1 MAFSEKDIARRRT
14 ELQHAPN
21 SDRFKYQKPDVSA
34 PVNYGSSAPSS
45 QKNNSNTSGS
55 SQKVTGNY
63 TEEAIA
69 RRRKELQHGGGDRF
83 AYKGPDFSMLPA
95 PRINPF
101 NHLNYSDP
109 VTQKF
114 HQQTGW
120 RDPGAQA
127 LYELAER
134 TRNPQRKITPASVFR
149 SGPLADAARGPRSR
163 SAEAARQASEATRDA
178 LDQAAAGVRFNRTE
192 AEKRRRSNAISF
204 PETETADDEYSRKM
218 EQRPEWLGGRS
229 VGEYMRD
236 FMNSQEALGTYGA
249 DVVREYNRI
258 YDSQGAGAAQ
268 KYVMSKDSTGNP
280 GMERIDAFLT
290 GVGNASGINSIAGI
304 AMGPEN
310 YRRVAS
316 EQQSIS
322 EAHPIASAAGA
333 ITGTLPLITT
343 LGRFARAIPA
353 VAGLSK
359 AAQAVISGAAAMG
372 GSTAIQEAGAVANG
386 LISPGKYAG
395 DVAVSGLAGI
405 AGGALGNTVSQ
416 KGMQFLYDSGLINNS
431 IARTVVA
438 GLSGSGYSVGS
449 TGVREASAF
458 IRDPE
463 NYEADPVRIIKDAS
477 VAFAFGAISYI
488 ANGGTRF
495 TMNEEASNERPK
507 SKWFEDC
514 STPQEVDAKLRQ
526 YARQYHPDQS
536 TGDADLFSEI
546 SAEATAQKAW
556 MNVNAGA
563 QAYQKAQKAYS
574 DGNADA
580 YQEAKA
586 EYEAAVNALVVDVQ
600 SGAIQGQEAVEAI
613 QVLQSVS
620 ANLAGPEAQAPATS
634 GSEALAALADQSFP
648 STAPSTV
655 AQPSTTGAEI
665 FPQAQGVPGNPYERT
680 AAQKLDTAARQLQAL
695 EYKRN
700 QHPSVEQLND
710 ELNSPFAVFENKNPE
725 IAQIQTRTGEQ
736 KLAALAAQATANQA
750 EQKNAQIRAIYE
762 AGRTQNPDFQ
772 SIMDGATMLTEAE
785 KTNAFYRGLTAAA
798 AEAAG
803 IGKEISY
810 GGQQQEEGN
819 YLSGEGS
826 GRPVS
831 LGVGEPVGG
840 VRTQAGRVAEGWK
853 DWSHSADSGIK
864 RANVQISGGV
874 PAEKIIRTAKPGQVI
889 YQVESGHTPSM
900 RKAAAMVR
908 AYDPKVE
915 VVPFVSGNDIRVI
928 SGEAARAFVDPER
941 RSIGYRAND
950 ERAAGDQ
957 LARHELIEL
966 GVIDGK
972 VDLNDALKHLS
983 SGIREFVDD
992 DIISDIADV
1001 YLKSAVNDVGSLSPE
1016 ALSKAIQHANKE
1028 MLCDIGAGINQFD
1041 GVDGFEL
1048 YAQVVDVAHDI
1059 LHDYMNEKL
1068 GGAFDAE
1075 PESIPETKSVG
1086 ASQADVGTALTV
1098 LKNTGISV
1106 NDNGTVAHMEYSTR
1120 YSWKTRE
1127 EQEKAAA
1134 ALQKTLGVSK
1144 KKALGFIQSEMSLT
1158 NMILRPGNV
1167 ALMDYTPDDRYTA
1180 LKKNSDY
1187 PQGTF
1192 DFNNNCRKR
1201 VPFTTLFDRIQMRNP
1216 NRLFTADDLEIIRQN
1231 MIKHNYPVACALC
1244 YVEER
1249 RQKLGEIAD
1258 SFVKLYENDA
1268 VLDRFVG
1275 KTPFE
1280 KMKAA
1285 LESVGDDPYKP
1296 TIADLVTYEGL
1307 KKLEKNH
1314 KGIADAFR
1322 IFNNARG
1329 MQSGRLVEGRAEYKR
1344 ELLTYTPAQVKRV
1357 NDLGGIRVFSYSDFE
1372 AVNLLDLVQI
1382 IQDAASKGIMI
1393 QAYTK
1398 VPAFA
1403 KVVRNT
1409 GIKLNRSLIAAGTGV
1424 KYENGKKVLDLD
1436 PVEGININDPDFF
1449 DSTDDRDVGNILVGM
1464 SDEQIRLAMASPFVD
1479 YIIPFHTSLPGT
1491 ILKAKKI
1498 DHWKNYK
1505 LSQTDKDM
1513 KTGKNAKNINIYTE
1527 VLQAAAKEG
1536 NPIKNKKDF
1545 VNKFLQV
1552 AKDKNLIPR
1561 FSEFLNTDK
1570 DGNFVYTEGYHKF
1583 LIDFKLFD
1591 KNGNIVEQKPVRPVF
1606 DDAYNTKLMEDFA
1619 NGVGSVSITDGLYR
1633 DTVDALNAKSE
1644 GNKIQY
1650 SSKLNL
1656 SGKQGASGQRDSS
1669 GKTLT
1674 AQQADYFKNS
1684 KIRDADGNLQVMYHG
1699 TNADFNVFDT
1709 SVSGGVNGT
1718 AEGFGIYLADRSDVS
1733 DAYGDRLIKAYVNV
1747 TKPAS
1752 SNKKT
1757 ITRSALKKLIKATAM
1772 SEAEKFV
1779 ADGDYENVND
1789 AVKDSWISNYTNTYE
1804 KSLSA
1809 SLDDVAN
1816 QLLRMDDN
1824 DMGIIQEVMAGM
1836 GIRDYADAYDF
1847 YDILKRVTGFDGF
1860 ETWWTNAKNQGDPA
1874 RIVLAFDSNQVKNI
1888 DNENPTE
1895 NADIRYSSKLQL
1907 QQKRDEDYSAAIR
1920 ENDTETAGRLVK
1932 EAAEDA
1938 GYTEDIYHG
1947 TGAFGFTKFDLGKMD
1962 DGASIFAT
1970 TDRRVAESYSGE
1982 TNREL
1987 ISKRA
1992 GESADA
1998 IIDRIDG
2005 TKDEDLLPLI
2015 KENIDPKYKRVPQER
2030 LAEMRD
2036 ERVND
2041 IRFYADK
2048 IMDFMDDNPGMFDE
2062 TKSIA
2067 ASRLASSMYKLSRAR
2082 SADEVD
2088 EYLRQYNDDAW
2099 ELKFMDESAF
2109 YEMFDGS
2116 SGIAATNNAISELNT
2131 LLESDVMFTNGE
2143 KNPGSTLDVLTPGEA
2158 RTRLIGEM
2166 SKGIYHLYGKNENM
2180 LEFDANGDNW
2190 NMIDTAR
2197 ISNKA
2202 FRIKSTSNKDKA
2214 WLSGL
2219 YMPYNDAQS
2228 LAARAARDA
2237 NGEDDYLDVKDLR
2250 DPLGRISGWEF
2261 RSHKTGEMVMELESA
2276 LPSRAMTR
2284 DIAKYA
2290 REVGYDGVIMRNLK
2304 DSGGATAYN
2313 QPSDVYIYFK
2323 PNAVKSADTV
2333 TYDDGGNAI
2342 PLSAR
2347 FDPDVDDVRYSTKLN
2362 LQGKEIELTER
2373 EEKLMEQLSDSYLK
2387 RIEQVTAQ
2395 KDAQIAELKEQMKA
2409 AVGAEKEKA
2418 RQRIEKL
2425 RQEKNNRIAY
2435 LEKQWR
2441 KNTDW
2446 RIAEL
2451 KRKAEAKRGEE
2462 HDDMIRRLAKLQAQK
2477 DKKIEEIL
2485 SEHRRQRQEARDR
2498 RNDRKLRVKFQKMAR
2513 KALRDAQMKPGLASE
2528 RVKELLNDIDLT
2540 ALGMRDA
2547 TRTSLHNKLLE
2558 IMEMRKTDE
2567 NYLALHAEED
2577 WKKVERLF
2585 KKQIKDMSLEEVSDM
2600 ITELSALIHY
2610 QETTDKLIR
2619 DEQNRSAAEVGRQIV
2634 SDLKEL
2640 TPLDVT
2646 NPVKVLSAKFIRDNL
2661 SPERAFNR
2669 LSGYKRDS
2677 ALKTLYR
2684 QVLDGYTKVKSF
2696 EKKSAELFEGFEK
2709 DEKNKDFLQNA
2720 AKQTI
2725 PVTGKYGQTALISP
2739 AMRVSLYMASK
2750 NRDNQRHI
2758 ATDGMT
2764 VPEPKAYAKG
2774 LIDDAYGRGTT
2785 IILEPTEIDKIC
2797 AGMTESEKEFA
2808 RLLETFFDVYAKEA
2822 INETS
2827 VDLDGVLKA
2836 IVDHYFPISSD
2847 KNFLAKSM
2855 DSFQDPTLE
2864 GWNNLKKRQEG
2875 ANNKILLEDARQV
2888 LNRHIRNTAR
2898 YYGLA
2903 IPLRN
2908 WNKVY
2913 GYTSHRDE
2921 FTGTRDSVQSAIKN
2935 AWNSDTAEYIER
2947 LIRDDINAGGRKAER
2962 GVMDRVRSSYAGST
2976 LTLNAGVALKQTTS
2990 YFMAGSILDMESLMY
3005 GLSHKFTKADQEYM
3019 DSITPWGWARR
3030 QGESTIE
3037 LGEMARRKDPITK
3050 NTPNWNQAM
3059 DVITTNALF
3068 TATERSIRK
3077 EYPGLKRGDTKYDEA
3092 LAERYNQV
3100 LWRTQPQYESAFRPE
3115 YLRKTDIGSRT
3126 FGMFKTESMQMSG
3139 ELIDAWGQWR
3149 ADEKRARSGSEQA
3162 KRQRGESAKHF
3173 YKTFASWIASNMS
3186 FAMMGTAL
3194 NILLFHKGKP
3204 YRNDRGEVDW
3214 QTIATKTGMNF
3225 ISSLLGGFMFASTAF
3240 DFGSYLFNIISGNKA
3255 TWYDIEVPGISM
3267 INDMV
3272 TNTGDW
3278 VGTLLDEDATPA
3290 MKARASSKFALA
3302 ASKFSPLG
3310 FAENLLKLADSVNLY
3325 VQDIREGIKTGD
3337 WHMYEAGDGFLQD
3350 TLPTKD
3356 QYAHQAV
3363 YYAGQGNVE
3372 RAGRAL
3378 KRTKKAN
3385 LEKALGRKV
3394 GDTMFARFVENP
3406 QDLVSYMKTVASNGS
3421 SRAPKLSDVPEHGFS
3436 SFTKL
3441 KEGLGSPNRNENW
3454 HHIVEQEQGPGD
3466 KNFGTFTATQI
3477 NNANN
3482 VVSIPSGAGSVH
3494 KAITDYYGSVQD
3506 FTDGM
3511 TVREWLAKNKSFE
3524 EQFDFGIEQLRKF
3537 GDVAPT
3543 ERGWVFIP
3551 NEEKIDEIPL
3561 KEGKTKELTAS
3572 QKRWDTK
3579 IAEARE
3585 DGGLTDREIRAA
3597 ALQMLNE
3604 GVPKDEVI
3612 ELYKSKKN
3620 DKYID
3625 EWMKYDGESGGD
3637 LSVYFGFMNAKSLG
3651 NQDGAAEYLNESGLS
3666 DDDKWA
3672 LWELAGWSETSFDKK
3687 VN

>member
-1 MAFSEKDIARRRT
+1 MSKADDLYYQYRRKLNQENGTRQGYRREKSSGQGTRNERYINEVLGGQGQPVQPSQAST
-14 ELQHAPN
+14 
-21 SDRFKYQKPDVSA
+21 SA
-34 PVNYGSSAPSS
+34 PKTRQQILQEYRNGIKKSAAPSTTS
-45 QKNNSNTSGS
+45 SPVYSPDGAFFPKKNPYEGTTT
-55 SQKVTGNY
+55 K
-63 TEEAIA
+63 
-69 RRRKELQHGGGDRF
+69 R
-83 AYKGPDFSMLPA
+83 P
-95 PRINPF
+95 NPF
-101 NHLNYSDP
+101 EKVPYSDP
-109 VTQKF
+109 LARAFNEK
-114 HQQTGW
+114 TGW
-120 RDPGAQA
+120 RDPGMQA

-134 TRNPQRKITPASVFR
+134 VQAQNNRKNFASSDPIGRMGAGNIDLYNRPQYRQPDGSLSTVNSISIGTDEGEVLIPTIGRDAKGNPVQWTDDEAIENFFRTGEYLGKFKTPEEADRYAEMLHNQQEAYYSTPEQRKITPASVFR
-149 SGPLADAARGPRSR
+149 SGPIAGSDIGPRSR
-163 SAEAARQASEATRDA
+163 SFEAANRAAKAEKEAAEQSAAGIQFDRSEAVKRRQSNIIPPETIESITDQYDMRPSYMRQQGDLPAAQDDRTRKA
-178 LDQAAAGVRFNRTE
+178 LEQIYNSPIRVNQDNPVVEGFVRGTGIPSIINAGVNAVGAATGDQDMRNRINRE
-192 AEKRRRSNAISF
+192 YASYLQQSQQLAENNPIA
-204 PETETADDEYSRKM
+204 
-218 EQRPEWLGGRS
+218 
-229 VGEYMRD
+229 
-236 FMNSQEALGTYGA
+236 YGA
-249 DVVREYNRI
+249 GSIAGNIALMSGIGKVI
-258 YDSQGAGAAQ
+258 GAGAGAINTA
-268 KYVMSKDSTGNP
+268 ST
-280 GMERIDAFLT
+280 
-290 GVGNASGINSIAGI
+290 AGR
-304 AMGPEN
+304 AALRMG
-310 YRRVAS
+310 
-316 EQQSIS
+316 
-322 EAHPIASAAGA
+322 ASA
-333 ITGTLPLITT
+333 LN
-343 LGRFARAIPA
+343 FAAT
-353 VAGLSK
+353 
-359 AAQAVISGAAAMG
+359 
-372 GSTAIQEAGAVANG
+372 TAIQEAGAAAGGFTTPDN
-386 LISPGKYAG
+386 YAR
-395 DVAVSGLAGI
+395 DVLVSGGAGMASAVASMAV
-405 AGGALGNTVSQ
+405 AGGLEKVLS
-416 KGMQFLYDSGLINNS
+416 KSGLGGQYVFLDYLKNLSSVTAGAGARVGVDYAAINKAPTDAFRQAFISNHP
-431 IARTVVA
+431 
-438 GLSGSGYSVGS
+438 GS
-449 TGVREASAF
+449 T
-458 IRDPE
+458 
-463 NYEADPVRIIKDAS
+463 
-477 VAFAFGAISYI
+477 
-488 ANGGTRF
+488 
-495 TMNEEASNERPK
+495 EE
-507 SKWFEDC
+507 D
-514 STPQEVDAKLRQ
+514 
-526 YARQYHPDQS
+526 
-536 TGDADLFSEI
+536 I
-546 SAEATAQKAW
+546 
-556 MNVNAGA
+556 
-563 QAYQKAQKAYS
+563 QKAYVNS
-574 DGNADA
+574 LRQRAGEQFVTAFVFNLISSYMDTLRSTERAHYDL
-580 YQEAKA
+580 QR
-586 EYEAAVNALVVDVQ
+586 EY
-600 SGAIQGQEAVEAI
+600 
-613 QVLQSVS
+613 
-620 ANLAGPEAQAPATS
+620 
-634 GSEALAALADQSFP
+634 
-648 STAPSTV
+648 
-655 AQPSTTGAEI
+655 
-665 FPQAQGVPGNPYERT
+665 
-680 AAQKLDTAARQLQAL
+680 
-695 EYKRN
+695 
-700 QHPSVEQLND
+700 D
-710 ELNSPFAVFENKNPE
+710 ELEQVMEAYGKNPP
-725 IAQIQTRTGEQ
+725 R
-736 KLAALAAQATANQA
+736 N
-750 EQKNAQIRAIYE
+750 
-762 AGRTQNPDFQ
+762 
-772 SIMDGATMLTEAE
+772 
-785 KTNAFYRGLTAAA
+785 A
-798 AEAAG
+798 AEAAQWANDVHTEAGRVRSRLNNGYYAGQQDKIDKILPLLDEIDERANQWASNYSGISGPAPASEPTPEFVQEIGAAMQQGAENPPAVITPEEPTQAPEAQEMQPQSRTESAAKRLTPEKADAARARWEEAKDNLERDIQDRPRTDGEVAYRQLTSEEADAARGELQRLQEEAAAYTAEREATAARLRENAKTLDSQPTTTDLLNEIANTPMPPAEESSNVNADVDNINADVKVPTTETTVPTTEEVAPVEEKAPQEIAHVNDQIRAHAGDLSGMDPVSTVSKRLEIGDLRRSEKANSIANLFSDAGNKISVDG
-803 IGKEISY
+803 IGDVIIDKKRISNSLRY
-810 GGQQQEEGN
+810 ITTDLEYQAYQAIADVLQNGVVINEHGDHKGREYSTVTIAAPVQFDPPAVETPTRGNVAVVVKKTNGN
-819 YLSGEGS
+819 YYKVYRVLTDDQMSGQNNYTISDADGLSNSRLSREVIDYGTGESGADLSGEGS
-826 GRPVS
+826 RRAVS
-831 LGVGEPVGG
+831 LRTGEPAGG
-840 VRTQAGRVAEGWK
+840 VSSAAGRAPQGWK
-853 DWSHSADSGIK
+853 DWSAAADTGIK
-864 RANVQISGGV
+864 GSPVTLKRGV
-874 PAEKIIRTAKPGQVI
+874 PAEEIIRTAEPGQVI

-900 RKAAAMVR
+900 MKAAAMVR
-908 AYDPKVE
+908 TYDPKVD
-915 VVPFVSGNDIRVI
+915 VVPFVSGNDIRVT
-928 SGEAARAFVDPER
+928 SGETARAFVDPER

-966 GVIDGK
+966 GIMDGK
-972 VDLNDALKHLS
+972 VDTADALRHLDA
-983 SGIREFVDD
+983 GLKELIQEDVL
-992 DIISDIADV
+992 SDIANA
-1001 YLKSAVNDVGSLSPE
+1001 YIAGSNVDITALSPAEIE
-1016 ALSKAIQHANKE
+1016 AALQHANKE
-1028 MLCDIGAGINQFD
+1028 MLCDIGAGINQFKD
-1041 GVDGFEL
+1041 IEGYEPLSDAVEI
-1048 YAQVVDVAHDI
+1048 AHDI
-1059 LHDYMNEKL
+1059 LRDYMNEKL

-1075 PESIPETKSVG
+1075 PESIPEAKSVG

-1513 KTGKNAKNINIYTE
+1513 KTWKNAKNINIYTE

-1619 NGVGSVSITDGLYR
+1619 NGVGSVSITDELYR

-1656 SGKQGASGQRDSS
+1656 SGKQGASGKQDSS
-1669 GKTLT
+1669 GNELT
-1674 AQQADYFKNS
+1674 VQQEEYFKDS
-1684 KIRDADGNLQVMYHG
+1684 KIRDEDGNLLVVYHG
-1699 TNADFNVFDT
+1699 TYEDFTVFDKSKGRSNMDIQGSFFSPWDIDAEGYGPNVKT
-1709 SVSGGVNGT
+1709 VYLNIKNPAPERVAYKALNMFKGQNGAGIKAREYLISRGYDGVNN
-1718 AEGFGIYLADRSDVS
+1718 
-1733 DAYGDRLIKAYVNV
+1733 GDEEYIA
-1747 TKPAS
+1747 
-1752 SNKKT
+1752 
-1757 ITRSALKKLIKATAM
+1757 
-1772 SEAEKFV
+1772 
-1779 ADGDYENVND
+1779 
-1789 AVKDSWISNYTNTYE
+1789 
-1804 KSLSA
+1804 
-1809 SLDDVAN
+1809 
-1816 QLLRMDDN
+1816 
-1824 DMGIIQEVMAGM
+1824 
-1836 GIRDYADAYDF
+1836 F
-1847 YDILKRVTGFDGF
+1847 YPEQI
-1860 ETWWTNAKNQGDPA
+1860 
-1874 RIVLAFDSNQVKNI
+1874 KNI
-1888 DNENPTE
+1888 DNLAPTE
-1895 NADIRYSSKLQL
+1895 N
-1907 QQKRDEDYSAAIR
+1907 
-1920 ENDTETAGRLVK
+1920 
-1932 EAAEDA
+1932 
-1938 GYTEDIYHG
+1938 EDI
-1947 TGAFGFTKFDLGKMD
+1947 
-1962 DGASIFAT
+1962 
-1970 TDRRVAESYSGE
+1970 
-1982 TNREL
+1982 
-1987 ISKRA
+1987 
-1992 GESADA
+1992 
-1998 IIDRIDG
+1998 
-2005 TKDEDLLPLI
+2005 
-2015 KENIDPKYKRVPQER
+2015 
-2030 LAEMRD
+2030 
-2036 ERVND
+2036 
-2041 IRFYADK
+2041 
-2048 IMDFMDDNPGMFDE
+2048 
-2062 TKSIA
+2062 
-2067 ASRLASSMYKLSRAR
+2067 
-2082 SADEVD
+2082 
-2088 EYLRQYNDDAW
+2088 
-2099 ELKFMDESAF
+2099 
-2109 YEMFDGS
+2109 
-2116 SGIAATNNAISELNT
+2116 
-2131 LLESDVMFTNGE
+2131 
-2143 KNPGSTLDVLTPGEA
+2143 
-2158 RTRLIGEM
+2158 
-2166 SKGIYHLYGKNENM
+2166 
-2180 LEFDANGDNW
+2180 
-2190 NMIDTAR
+2190 
-2197 ISNKA
+2197 
-2202 FRIKSTSNKDKA
+2202 
-2214 WLSGL
+2214 
-2219 YMPYNDAQS
+2219 
-2228 LAARAARDA
+2228 
-2237 NGEDDYLDVKDLR
+2237 
-2250 DPLGRISGWEF
+2250 
-2261 RSHKTGEMVMELESA
+2261 
-2276 LPSRAMTR
+2276 
-2284 DIAKYA
+2284 
-2290 REVGYDGVIMRNLK
+2290 
-2304 DSGGATAYN
+2304 
-2313 QPSDVYIYFK
+2313 
-2323 PNAVKSADTV
+2323 
-2333 TYDDGGNAI
+2333 
-2342 PLSAR
+2342 
-2347 FDPDVDDVRYSTKLN
+2347 RYSTKLQ

-2373 EEKLMEQLSDSYLK
+2373 EEKLVEQLGDSYLK

-2498 RNDRKLRVKFQKMAR
+2498 RNDRKLRVKFQNMAR

-2677 ALKTLYR
+2677 AMKTLYR

-2947 LIRDDINAGGRKAER
+2947 LIRDDINAGGRRAER

-3100 LWRTQPQYESAFRPE
+3100 LWRTQPQYEAAFRPE

-3149 ADEKRARSGSEQA
+3149 ADEKRARSGSEQE

-3204 YRNDRGEVDW
+3204 YRNDRGEIDW

-3225 ISSLLGGFMFASTAF
+3225 ISSSLGGFMFASTAF

-3290 MKARASSKFALA
+3290 MKARATSKFALA
-3302 ASKFSPLG
+3302 ASKFTPLG

-3350 TLPTKD
+3350 TSPTKD

-3421 SRAPKLSDVPEHGFS
+3421 SRTPKLSDVPEHGFS

-3482 VVSIPSGAGSVH
+3482 VVSISSGAGSVH

-3506 FTDGM
+3506 FTDGL

-3561 KEGKTKELTAS
+3561 KEGKAKELTAS

-3585 DGGLTDREIRAA
+3585 DGGLTDREIHAA
-3597 ALQMLNE
+3597 ALEMLNE
-3604 GVPKDEVI
+3604 GTPKDEVV
-3612 ELYKSKKN
+3612 ELYKSRKK

-3625 EWMKYDGESGGD
+3625 DWMNYDGESGGD
-3637 LSVYFGFMNAKSLG
+3637 LGVYFGFMDAKALG
-3651 NQDGAAEYLNESGLS
+3651 NQDGAAEWLNKSSLS
-3666 DDDKWA
+3666 DEEKWA
-3672 LWELAGWSETSFDKK
+3672 LWELAGWSEKTFDKK

>member
-1 MAFSEKDIARRRT
+1 
-14 ELQHAPN
+14 
-21 SDRFKYQKPDVSA
+21 
-34 PVNYGSSAPSS
+34 
-45 QKNNSNTSGS
+45 
-55 SQKVTGNY
+55 
-63 TEEAIA
+63 
-69 RRRKELQHGGGDRF
+69 
-83 AYKGPDFSMLPA
+83 
-95 PRINPF
+95 
-101 NHLNYSDP
+101 
-109 VTQKF
+109 
-114 HQQTGW
+114 
-120 RDPGAQA
+120 
-127 LYELAER
+127 
-134 TRNPQRKITPASVFR
+134 
-149 SGPLADAARGPRSR
+149 
-163 SAEAARQASEATRDA
+163 
-178 LDQAAAGVRFNRTE
+178 
-192 AEKRRRSNAISF
+192 
-204 PETETADDEYSRKM
+204 
-218 EQRPEWLGGRS
+218 
-229 VGEYMRD
+229 
-236 FMNSQEALGTYGA
+236 
-249 DVVREYNRI
+249 
-258 YDSQGAGAAQ
+258 
-268 KYVMSKDSTGNP
+268 
-280 GMERIDAFLT
+280 
-290 GVGNASGINSIAGI
+290 
-304 AMGPEN
+304 
-310 YRRVAS
+310 
-316 EQQSIS
+316 
-322 EAHPIASAAGA
+322 
-333 ITGTLPLITT
+333 
-343 LGRFARAIPA
+343 
-353 VAGLSK
+353 
-359 AAQAVISGAAAMG
+359 
-372 GSTAIQEAGAVANG
+372 
-386 LISPGKYAG
+386 
-395 DVAVSGLAGI
+395 
-405 AGGALGNTVSQ
+405 
-416 KGMQFLYDSGLINNS
+416 
-431 IARTVVA
+431 
-438 GLSGSGYSVGS
+438 
-449 TGVREASAF
+449 
-458 IRDPE
+458 
-463 NYEADPVRIIKDAS
+463 
-477 VAFAFGAISYI
+477 
-488 ANGGTRF
+488 
-495 TMNEEASNERPK
+495 
-507 SKWFEDC
+507 
-514 STPQEVDAKLRQ
+514 
-526 YARQYHPDQS
+526 
-536 TGDADLFSEI
+536 
-546 SAEATAQKAW
+546 
-556 MNVNAGA
+556 
-563 QAYQKAQKAYS
+563 
-574 DGNADA
+574 
-580 YQEAKA
+580 
-586 EYEAAVNALVVDVQ
+586 
-600 SGAIQGQEAVEAI
+600 
-613 QVLQSVS
+613 
-620 ANLAGPEAQAPATS
+620 
-634 GSEALAALADQSFP
+634 
-648 STAPSTV
+648 
-655 AQPSTTGAEI
+655 
-665 FPQAQGVPGNPYERT
+665 
-680 AAQKLDTAARQLQAL
+680 
-695 EYKRN
+695 
-700 QHPSVEQLND
+700 
-710 ELNSPFAVFENKNPE
+710 
-725 IAQIQTRTGEQ
+725 
-736 KLAALAAQATANQA
+736 
-750 EQKNAQIRAIYE
+750 
-762 AGRTQNPDFQ
+762 
-772 SIMDGATMLTEAE
+772 
-785 KTNAFYRGLTAAA
+785 
-798 AEAAG
+798 
-803 IGKEISY
+803 
-810 GGQQQEEGN
+810 
-819 YLSGEGS
+819 
-826 GRPVS
+826 
-831 LGVGEPVGG
+831 
-840 VRTQAGRVAEGWK
+840 
-853 DWSHSADSGIK
+853 
-864 RANVQISGGV
+864 
-874 PAEKIIRTAKPGQVI
+874 
-889 YQVESGHTPSM
+889 
-900 RKAAAMVR
+900 
-908 AYDPKVE
+908 
-915 VVPFVSGNDIRVI
+915 
-928 SGEAARAFVDPER
+928 
-941 RSIGYRAND
+941 
-950 ERAAGDQ
+950 
-957 LARHELIEL
+957 
-966 GVIDGK
+966 
-972 VDLNDALKHLS
+972 
-983 SGIREFVDD
+983 
-992 DIISDIADV
+992 
-1001 YLKSAVNDVGSLSPE
+1001 
-1016 ALSKAIQHANKE
+1016 
-1028 MLCDIGAGINQFD
+1028 
-1041 GVDGFEL
+1041 
-1048 YAQVVDVAHDI
+1048 
-1059 LHDYMNEKL
+1059 
-1068 GGAFDAE
+1068 
-1075 PESIPETKSVG
+1075 
-1086 ASQADVGTALTV
+1086 
-1098 LKNTGISV
+1098 
-1106 NDNGTVAHMEYSTR
+1106 
-1120 YSWKTRE
+1120 
-1127 EQEKAAA
+1127 
-1134 ALQKTLGVSK
+1134 
-1144 KKALGFIQSEMSLT
+1144 
-1158 NMILRPGNV
+1158 
-1167 ALMDYTPDDRYTA
+1167 
-1180 LKKNSDY
+1180 
-1187 PQGTF
+1187 
-1192 DFNNNCRKR
+1192 
-1201 VPFTTLFDRIQMRNP
+1201 
-1216 NRLFTADDLEIIRQN
+1216 
-1231 MIKHNYPVACALC
+1231 
-1244 YVEER
+1244 
-1249 RQKLGEIAD
+1249 
-1258 SFVKLYENDA
+1258 
-1268 VLDRFVG
+1268 
-1275 KTPFE
+1275 
-1280 KMKAA
+1280 
-1285 LESVGDDPYKP
+1285 
-1296 TIADLVTYEGL
+1296 
-1307 KKLEKNH
+1307 
-1314 KGIADAFR
+1314 
-1322 IFNNARG
+1322 
-1329 MQSGRLVEGRAEYKR
+1329 
-1344 ELLTYTPAQVKRV
+1344 
-1357 NDLGGIRVFSYSDFE
+1357 
-1372 AVNLLDLVQI
+1372 
-1382 IQDAASKGIMI
+1382 
-1393 QAYTK
+1393 
-1398 VPAFA
+1398 
-1403 KVVRNT
+1403 
-1409 GIKLNRSLIAAGTGV
+1409 
-1424 KYENGKKVLDLD
+1424 
-1436 PVEGININDPDFF
+1436 
-1449 DSTDDRDVGNILVGM
+1449 
-1464 SDEQIRLAMASPFVD
+1464 
-1479 YIIPFHTSLPGT
+1479 
-1491 ILKAKKI
+1491 
-1498 DHWKNYK
+1498 
-1505 LSQTDKDM
+1505 
-1513 KTGKNAKNINIYTE
+1513 
-1527 VLQAAAKEG
+1527 
-1536 NPIKNKKDF
+1536 
-1545 VNKFLQV
+1545 
-1552 AKDKNLIPR
+1552 
-1561 FSEFLNTDK
+1561 
-1570 DGNFVYTEGYHKF
+1570 
-1583 LIDFKLFD
+1583 
-1591 KNGNIVEQKPVRPVF
+1591 
-1606 DDAYNTKLMEDFA
+1606 
-1619 NGVGSVSITDGLYR
+1619 
-1633 DTVDALNAKSE
+1633 
-1644 GNKIQY
+1644 
-1650 SSKLNL
+1650 
-1656 SGKQGASGQRDSS
+1656 
-1669 GKTLT
+1669 
-1674 AQQADYFKNS
+1674 
-1684 KIRDADGNLQVMYHG
+1684 
-1699 TNADFNVFDT
+1699 
-1709 SVSGGVNGT
+1709 
-1718 AEGFGIYLADRSDVS
+1718 
-1733 DAYGDRLIKAYVNV
+1733 
-1747 TKPAS
+1747 
-1752 SNKKT
+1752 
-1757 ITRSALKKLIKATAM
+1757 
-1772 SEAEKFV
+1772 
-1779 ADGDYENVND
+1779 
-1789 AVKDSWISNYTNTYE
+1789 
-1804 KSLSA
+1804 
-1809 SLDDVAN
+1809 
-1816 QLLRMDDN
+1816 
-1824 DMGIIQEVMAGM
+1824 
-1836 GIRDYADAYDF
+1836 
-1847 YDILKRVTGFDGF
+1847 
-1860 ETWWTNAKNQGDPA
+1860 
-1874 RIVLAFDSNQVKNI
+1874 
-1888 DNENPTE
+1888 
-1895 NADIRYSSKLQL
+1895 
-1907 QQKRDEDYSAAIR
+1907 
-1920 ENDTETAGRLVK
+1920 
-1932 EAAEDA
+1932 
-1938 GYTEDIYHG
+1938 
-1947 TGAFGFTKFDLGKMD
+1947 
-1962 DGASIFAT
+1962 
-1970 TDRRVAESYSGE
+1970 
-1982 TNREL
+1982 
-1987 ISKRA
+1987 
-1992 GESADA
+1992 
-1998 IIDRIDG
+1998 
-2005 TKDEDLLPLI
+2005 
-2015 KENIDPKYKRVPQER
+2015 
-2030 LAEMRD
+2030 
-2036 ERVND
+2036 
-2041 IRFYADK
+2041 
-2048 IMDFMDDNPGMFDE
+2048 
-2062 TKSIA
+2062 
-2067 ASRLASSMYKLSRAR
+2067 
-2082 SADEVD
+2082 
-2088 EYLRQYNDDAW
+2088 
-2099 ELKFMDESAF
+2099 
-2109 YEMFDGS
+2109 
-2116 SGIAATNNAISELNT
+2116 
-2131 LLESDVMFTNGE
+2131 
-2143 KNPGSTLDVLTPGEA
+2143 
-2158 RTRLIGEM
+2158 
-2166 SKGIYHLYGKNENM
+2166 M

-2342 PLSAR
+2342 PLSERFKTGEDDIRYSSKLDLRRKQERDNEYMDAVNTGDIAKAAKMVSKAAEESGFKNAIPEQTLAYKVRTGKVPTRTKKVYKVFTVAPDGSPTALFVSGTQKLPQGVWLDAQDTWHFKAKNGKYYVPSTQNPYTEGGKTGGMVEIPNEEIRNELIERGFLPEGSKAKSVTALAYRPGWHAGDLPFFPQGGKQDKEYVSESSRAKANKEVFSGTEEHPYQNYHRYNQVVFECEMAFDKDYTKSHIGSEKGKASYGKVVYEDMQEMPVDGGYKFATNPMANANDIGSWFISGSLKIGRALSQEECDTILRQNGRLPQLWEQGKLDLASLGYTGPQKDAARKTLAPVTYDDEGNVIPLSAR

-2373 EEKLMEQLSDSYLK
+2373 EEKLMEQLNEGYLK
-2387 RIEQVTAQ
+2387 RIEQVTVE
-2395 KDAQIAELKEQMKA
+2395 KDAQIEKLKEQMKA
-2409 AVGAEKEKA
+2409 AVGAEKQKA
-2418 RQRIEKL
+2418 RERIAEIRK
-2425 RQEKNNRIAY
+2425 EKNERIAY

-2441 KNTDW
+2441 QNTNW
-2446 RIAEL
+2446 QIAEL
-2451 KRKAEAKRGEE
+2451 KKKAEAKRGEE
-2462 HDDMIRRLAKLQAQK
+2462 HDDMIRRLAKLQAEKDQK
-2477 DKKIEEIL
+2477 IDEIL
-2485 SEHRRQRQEARDR
+2485 AAHRAQKQAARDK
-2498 RNDRKLRVKFQKMAR
+2498 RNDRKLRVKFQKLAQ
-2513 KALRDAQMKPGLASE
+2513 KALRESRNKPGLASE
-2528 RVKELLNDIDLT
+2528 RVQELLKDIDLT
-2540 ALGMRDA
+2540 ALGMRDD

-2567 NYLALHAEED
+2567 NYLALHAEQD

-2585 KKQIKDMSLEEVSDM
+2585 KKQIKDMSLEEVNDL
-2600 ITELSALIHY
+2600 ITELSALCHY

-2677 ALKTLYR
+2677 AMKTLYR

-2696 EKKSAELFEGFEK
+2696 EKKSAELFDGFEK
-2709 DEKNKDFLQNA
+2709 DEKNNDFLQNA

-3100 LWRTQPQYESAFRPE
+3100 LWHTQPQYESAFRPE

-3290 MKARASSKFALA
+3290 MKARATSKFALA
-3302 ASKFSPLG
+3302 ASKFTPLG

-3350 TLPTKD
+3350 TSPTKD

-3406 QDLVSYMKTVASNGS
+3406 QDLVSYMNTVASNGS

-3551 NEEKIDEIPL
+3551 DEEKINAIPL
-3561 KEGKTKELTAS
+3561 KEGKDKELTAT
-3572 QKRWDTK
+3572 QKQWDTMM
-3579 IAEARE
+3579 AEARE

-3651 NQDGAAEYLNESGLS
+3651 NQDGAAEYLNESGLP

-3672 LWELAGWSETSFDKK
+3672 LWELAGWSEKTFDKK

>member
-45 QKNNSNTSGS
+45 QKRNGNTSGS
-55 SQKVTGNY
+55 STKVTGNY
-63 TEEAIA
+63 TEESIA

-83 AYKGPDFSMLPA
+83 AYKGPDFSVLPA
-95 PRINPF
+95 PKFNPF
-101 NHLNYSDP
+101 NHVNYSDP
-109 VTQKF
+109 VTQRF

-120 RDPGAQA
+120 RDPGTQA
-127 LYELAER
+127 LYELVER
-134 TRNPQRKITPASVFR
+134 TRNPQRKITPASIFR
-149 SGPLADAARGPRSR
+149 SGPIAGSDIGPRSR
-163 SAEAARQASEATRDA
+163 SFETANRAAEAEKEAA
-178 LDQAAAGVRFNRTE
+178 EQAAAGIQFDRSE
-192 AEKRRRSNAISF
+192 AVKRRQSNIIP
-204 PETETADDEYSRKM
+204 PETIESITDQYDM
-218 EQRPEWLGGRS
+218 RPS
-229 VGEYMRD
+229 YMRQQGNLPAAQD
-236 FMNSQEALGTYGA
+236 DRTRKALEQIYNSPIRVNQDNPVVEGFVRGTGIPSIINAGVNAVGAATGDQDMRNRINREYASYLQQSQQLAENHPFAYGA
-249 DVVREYNRI
+249 GNIAGNIALMSGIGKVI
-258 YDSQGAGAAQ
+258 GAGAGAINTA
-268 KYVMSKDSTGNP
+268 ST
-280 GMERIDAFLT
+280 
-290 GVGNASGINSIAGI
+290 AGR
-304 AMGPEN
+304 AALRMG
-310 YRRVAS
+310 
-316 EQQSIS
+316 
-322 EAHPIASAAGA
+322 ASA
-333 ITGTLPLITT
+333 LN
-343 LGRFARAIPA
+343 FAAT
-353 VAGLSK
+353 
-359 AAQAVISGAAAMG
+359 
-372 GSTAIQEAGAVANG
+372 TAIQEAGAAAGGFTTPDN
-386 LISPGKYAG
+386 YAR
-395 DVAVSGLAGI
+395 DVLVSGGAGMASAVASMAV
-405 AGGALGNTVSQ
+405 AGGLEKVLS
-416 KGMQFLYDSGLINNS
+416 KSGLGGQYVFLDYLKNLSSATAGAGARVGVDYAAINKAPTDAFRQAFISNHP
-431 IARTVVA
+431 
-438 GLSGSGYSVGS
+438 GS
-449 TGVREASAF
+449 T
-458 IRDPE
+458 
-463 NYEADPVRIIKDAS
+463 
-477 VAFAFGAISYI
+477 
-488 ANGGTRF
+488 
-495 TMNEEASNERPK
+495 EE
-507 SKWFEDC
+507 D
-514 STPQEVDAKLRQ
+514 V
-526 YARQYHPDQS
+526 
-536 TGDADLFSEI
+536 
-546 SAEATAQKAW
+546 
-556 MNVNAGA
+556 
-563 QAYQKAQKAYS
+563 QKAYVNS
-574 DGNADA
+574 LRQRAGEQFVTAFVFNLISSYMDTLRSTERAHYDLQREYDELEQVMEAYGKNPPRNAA
-580 YQEAKA
+580 
-586 EYEAAVNALVVDVQ
+586 EAAQWANDVHTEAGRVRSRLNNGYYAGQ
-600 SGAIQGQEAVEAI
+600 QDKIDKILPLLDEIDERANQWASNYSGISGPAPAPEPTPEFVQEIGAAMQQGAENPPAVINPDEPI
-613 QVLQSVS
+613 
-620 ANLAGPEAQAPATS
+620 QAPAAREAQPSTTDLL
-634 GSEALAALADQSFP
+634 SEIANTPMPAEEEPIVPPAVNTNVDESILAATEEDLPTTKEKVPTIEVAAPTTETTAP

-655 AQPSTTGAEI
+655 AQPSTTGAETI
-665 FPQAQGVPGNPYERT
+665 PQAQNIPGNPYAMTAGQRLDNAAKQLLAARDMMAPQAQPEMTGEDWLAQLADAAGEQRVQQM
-680 AAQKLDTAARQLQAL
+680 AAQRQ
-695 EYKRN
+695 
-700 QHPSVEQLND
+700 
-710 ELNSPFAVFENKNPE
+710 
-725 IAQIQTRTGEQ
+725 
-736 KLAALAAQATANQA
+736 
-750 EQKNAQIRAIYE
+750 AIYD
-762 AGRTQNPDFQ
+762 AGKNRNPDFQ
-772 SIMDGATMLTEAE
+772 SIMDRATMLSEAE
-785 KTNAFYRGLTAAA
+785 KTAVFEQGMQDAVNEIRMG
-798 AEAAG
+798 G
-803 IGKEISY
+803 IRNGR
-810 GGQQQEEGN
+810 QEGN

-831 LGVGEPVGG
+831 LSAGERNGSIP
-840 VRTQAGRVAEGWK
+840 
-853 DWSHSADSGIK
+853 SA
-864 RANVQISGGV
+864 AGV
-874 PAEKIIRTAKPGQVI
+874 PAESSWRAGKDAADPEAGTLRFTGEVPATQIFPEAEPGQVI
-889 YQVESGHTPSM
+889 HLVSSGTTPSVNKGGAVL
-900 RKAAAMVR
+900 KAAGAKKVTYYGSDNDIATIRGEQVR
-908 AYDPKVE
+908 ASVNLDTGE
-915 VVPFVSGNDIRVI
+915 VNIRVNDPNTTAEQQ
-928 SGEAARAFVDPER
+928 SYHEAVE
-941 RSIGYRAND
+941 IGVGDGRIVVAD
-950 ERAAGDQ
+950 AMKHLKSSLMDMGIDAAGAD
-957 LARHELIEL
+957 EI
-966 GVIDGK
+966 ITK
-972 VDLNDALKHLS
+972 VSNLYQQGNTT
-983 SGIREFVDD
+983 
-992 DIISDIADV
+992 
-1001 YLKSAVNDVGSLSPE
+1001 PE
-1016 ALSKAIQHANKE
+1016 GMAHANKE
-1028 MLCDIGAGINQFD
+1028 MVCDGGARINQFD
-1041 GVDGFEL
+1041 GVEGYEDAAAFM
-1048 YAQVVDVAHDI
+1048 QVISDI
-1059 LHDYMNEKL
+1059 LHPYCNEKL

-1075 PESIPETKSVG
+1075 AESIPETKSVG

-1464 SDEQIRLAMASPFVD
+1464 SDEQIRLAMVSPFVD

-1591 KNGNIVEQKPVRPVF
+1591 KNGNIVEQKPVLPVF

-1619 NGVGSVSITDGLYR
+1619 NGVGSVSITDELYR

-1656 SGKQGASGQRDSS
+1656 SGKKTTSKKKDSS
-1669 GKTLT
+1669 GNELT
-1674 AQQADYFKNS
+1674 VQQEEYFKDS
-1684 KIRDADGNLQVMYHG
+1684 KIRDEDGNLQVMYHG

-1718 AEGFGIYLADRSDVS
+1718 AEGFGIYLSDRSDVS

-1757 ITRSALKKLIKATAM
+1757 ITRSTLKKLIKATAM

-1836 GIRDYADAYDF
+1836 GIRDYAAAYDF
-1847 YDILKRVTGFDGF
+1847 YDVLKRETGFDGF

-1888 DNENPTE
+1888 DNLAPTE
-1895 NADIRYSSKLQL
+1895 NEDIRYSS
-1907 QQKRDEDYSAAIR
+1907 
-1920 ENDTETAGRLVK
+1920 RLRL
-1932 EAAEDA
+1932 D
-1938 GYTEDIYHG
+1938 
-1947 TGAFGFTKFDLGKMD
+1947 GKM
-1962 DGASIFAT
+1962 
-1970 TDRRVAESYSGE
+1970 V
-1982 TNREL
+1982 
-1987 ISKRA
+1987 
-1992 GESADA
+1992 
-1998 IIDRIDG
+1998 
-2005 TKDEDLLPLI
+2005 
-2015 KENIDPKYKRVPQER
+2015 
-2030 LAEMRD
+2030 
-2036 ERVND
+2036 
-2041 IRFYADK
+2041 
-2048 IMDFMDDNPGMFDE
+2048 
-2062 TKSIA
+2062 
-2067 ASRLASSMYKLSRAR
+2067 
-2082 SADEVD
+2082 
-2088 EYLRQYNDDAW
+2088 
-2099 ELKFMDESAF
+2099 
-2109 YEMFDGS
+2109 
-2116 SGIAATNNAISELNT
+2116 
-2131 LLESDVMFTNGE
+2131 
-2143 KNPGSTLDVLTPGEA
+2143 
-2158 RTRLIGEM
+2158 
-2166 SKGIYHLYGKNENM
+2166 
-2180 LEFDANGDNW
+2180 
-2190 NMIDTAR
+2190 
-2197 ISNKA
+2197 
-2202 FRIKSTSNKDKA
+2202 
-2214 WLSGL
+2214 
-2219 YMPYNDAQS
+2219 
-2228 LAARAARDA
+2228 
-2237 NGEDDYLDVKDLR
+2237 
-2250 DPLGRISGWEF
+2250 
-2261 RSHKTGEMVMELESA
+2261 
-2276 LPSRAMTR
+2276 
-2284 DIAKYA
+2284 
-2290 REVGYDGVIMRNLK
+2290 
-2304 DSGGATAYN
+2304 
-2313 QPSDVYIYFK
+2313 
-2323 PNAVKSADTV
+2323 
-2333 TYDDGGNAI
+2333 
-2342 PLSAR
+2342 
-2347 FDPDVDDVRYSTKLN
+2347 
-2362 LQGKEIELTER
+2362 ELTER
-2373 EEKLMEQLSDSYLK
+2373 EEKLMEQLSNSYLE

-2395 KDAQIAELKEQMKA
+2395 KDAQIAELKEKMKT

-2425 RQEKNNRIAY
+2425 RQEKNDRIAY

-2441 KNTDW
+2441 QNTNW

-2451 KRKAEAKRGEE
+2451 KKKAETKLGEQ
-2462 HDDMIRRLAKLQAQK
+2462 HDDMIRRLANLQAQK
-2477 DKKIEEIL
+2477 DKKIDEIL
-2485 SEHRRQRQEARDR
+2485 AAHRAQKQAARDK
-2498 RNDRKLRVKFQKMAR
+2498 RNDRKLRVKFQKLAQ
-2513 KALRDAQMKPGLASE
+2513 KALRESRNKPGLASE
-2528 RVKELLNDIDLT
+2528 RVQELLKDIDLT
-2540 ALGMRDA
+2540 ALGMRDD

-2567 NYLALHAEED
+2567 NYLALHAEQD

-2585 KKQIKDMSLEEVSDM
+2585 KKQIKDMSLEEVNDL
-2600 ITELSALIHY
+2600 ITELSALCHY
-2610 QETTDKLIR
+2610 QETTDRLIK
-2619 DEQNRSAAEVGRQIV
+2619 DEQNRTAAEVGRQIV
-2634 SDLKEL
+2634 KDLKEL
-2640 TPLDVT
+2640 TPLDIT
-2646 NPVKVLSAKFIRDNL
+2646 NPVKVLSAKYLRDNL
-2661 SPERAFNR
+2661 SPDRAFNR

-2677 ALKTLYR
+2677 AMRSLYR
-2684 QVLDGYTKVKSF
+2684 QVLDGYTKVKEF
-2696 EKKSAELFEGFEK
+2696 EKMSDELFDGFRN
-2709 DEKNKDFLQNA
+2709 DPKNKEFLKNG

-2725 PVTGKYGQTALISP
+2725 PVTSKYGQTALISP
-2739 AMRVSLYMASK
+2739 AMRVSLYMASR
-2750 NRDNQRHI
+2750 NRDNLRHI
-2758 ATDGMT
+2758 STDGMT
-2764 VPEPKAYAKG
+2764 VPEPRAYAKG
-2774 LIDDAYGRGTT
+2774 LIEDAYGRGTT
-2785 IILEPTEIDKIC
+2785 IVLDPVDVNKVC
-2797 AGMTESEKEFA
+2797 ANMTESEKEFA
-2808 RLLETFFDVYAKEA
+2808 SLLETFFDGYAKEA
-2822 INETS
+2822 INDTS
-2827 VDLDGVLKA
+2827 VELDGILKA
-2836 IVDHYFPISSD
+2836 IVDHYFPIASD

-2864 GWNNLKKRQEG
+2864 GWNNLKARQEG

-2888 LNRHIRNTAR
+2888 LQRHIRNTAR

-2903 IPLRN
+2903 IPMRN

-2921 FTGTRDSVQSAIKN
+2921 DTGTRNSVQSAIKN
-2935 AWNSDTAEYIER
+2935 AWNSDTADYIER
-2947 LIRDDINAGGRKAER
+2947 LIRDDINSGGRKAER
-2962 GVMDRVRSSYAGST
+2962 GVMDSMRSAYAGAT

-3173 YKTFASWIASNMS
+3173 YKTFAFWIASNMS

-3302 ASKFSPLG
+3302 ASKFTPLG
-3310 FAENLLKLADSVNLY
+3310 FAENLLKLADSLNLY
-3325 VQDIREGIKTGD
+3325 IQDIREGIKTGD
-3337 WHMYEAGDGFLQD
+3337 WHLYEAGDGFLQD
-3350 TLPTKD
+3350 TSPTKD
-3356 QYAHQAV
+3356 QYANQAV
-3363 YYAGQGNVE
+3363 YYAGQGNIE

-3378 KRTKKAN
+3378 KKTKTGN
-3385 LEKALGRKV
+3385 LEKALGRKI
-3394 GDTMFARFVENP
+3394 GDVMFSRFVENP
-3406 QDLVSYMKTVASNGS
+3406 QDLVSYMETVAKNGGT
-3421 SRAPKLSDVPEHGFS
+3421 PKLSDVPDRGFS

-3561 KEGKTKELTAS
+3561 KEGKDKELTAT
-3572 QKRWDTK
+3572 QKQWDTMM
-3579 IAEARE
+3579 AEARE
-3585 DGGLTDREIRAA
+3585 DGSLTDREIRAA

-3672 LWELAGWSETSFDKK
+3672 LWELAGWSEKTFDKK